1 MPVVTEIE
9 LLRERLSILLMDTTN
24 RRWDMDTLEQSIMIA
39 MADLA
44 GATGTPQ
51 TLNLFQGAYAT
62 TITIDNK
69 NILLV
74 GAAAYA
80 AQSRALNV
88 SEKASLGQMPNAGL
102 VEYGRDMMVKFR
114 DSLDKLVER
123 KAIADKA
130 VVVAAAVAA
139 DAAAAAAKVAAE
151 VEAARIK
158 AAAEATASGDKVAV
172 AIDVA
177 TAKVAADIEAAEAK
191 VAAEVAAAEVKVA
204 ADAAAA
210 AALAAADAAA
220 IAAKAEVAAAVAAAA
235 AAAAAAE
242 QSRLSGMHG
251 STSAPYSETTWT
263 EEPEKW

>member
-1 MPVVTEIE
+1 MPILSEIE

-88 SEKASLGQMPNAGL
+88 SEKVSLGQMPNAGL

-114 DSLDKLVER
+114 DSLDKITER
-123 KAIADKA
+123 MAIVAKIAADT
-130 VVVAAAVAA
+130 AAVAA
-139 DAAAAAAKVAAE
+139 LAAAAEAKVDAE

-158 AAAEATASGDKVAV
+158 AAAAATAAGDKVAV
-172 AIDVA
+172 EIDTA
-177 TAKVAADIEAAEAK
+177 TAKAATEATSAQLLAAAK
-191 VAAEVAAAEVKVA
+191 VAEAQ
-204 ADAAAA
+204 
-210 AALAAADAAA
+210 ALAAS
-220 IAAKAEVAAAVAAAA
+220 E
-235 AAAAAAE
+235 AAAAE
-242 QSRLSGMHG
+242 ITRLSGIHG
-251 STSAPYSETTWT
+251 STSAPHSEMTWT

>member
-1 MPVVTEIE
+1 MPIATEIE
-9 LLRERLSILLMDTTN
+9 MLRERLSILLMDTTN

-88 SEKASLGQMPNAGL
+88 SEKVSLGQMQNAGL

-114 DSLDKLVER
+114 DSLDKITER
-123 KAIADKA
+123 MAIEAK
-130 VVVAAAVAA
+130 VAA
-139 DAAAAAAKVAAE
+139 DAAAAEAKVDAE

-158 AAAEATASGDKVAV
+158 AAAAATAAGDKVAV
-172 AIDVA
+172 EIDTA
-177 TAKVAADIEAAEAK
+177 TAKAATEATSAQLLAAAK
-191 VAAEVAAAEVKVA
+191 VAEAQ
-204 ADAAAA
+204 
-210 AALAAADAAA
+210 ALAAS
-220 IAAKAEVAAAVAAAA
+220 E
-235 AAAAAAE
+235 AAAAE
-242 QSRLSGMHG
+242 ITRLSGIHG
-251 STSAPYSETTWT
+251 STSAPHSEMTWT